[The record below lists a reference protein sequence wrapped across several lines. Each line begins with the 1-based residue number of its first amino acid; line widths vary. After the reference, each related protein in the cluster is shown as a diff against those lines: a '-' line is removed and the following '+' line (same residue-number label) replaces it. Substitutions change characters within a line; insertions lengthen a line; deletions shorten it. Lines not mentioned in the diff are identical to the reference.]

1 MEKKSPIFDYIRKYW
16 DWANENPEKSCP
28 STAGLYFYLLN
39 VANHLNWKPSF
50 SITSTQVCHFL
61 NVRYNTYK
69 KYFDILVEAEL
80 ILIVKESRNQFSAN
94 IIALSNFDKAL
105 DKPRGKASEN
115 LEEKQ
120 SETSSETSCDIH
132 KTINTNNR
140 VKTSNT
146 TKADLEKVYSE
157 NQAVNDAFIQFLKHR
172 IEIKKP
178 ATQRA
183 ADMLYAEL
191 KKLCSNASEA
201 VEIIN
206 TSIMNGWQ
214 SFYKP
219 KSGNKSAEQKQF
231 NRSSIAHYS

>member
-94 IIALSNFDKAL
+94 IIALSNFDKA
-105 DKPRGKASEN
+105 RVKASEN

-120 SETSSETSCDIH
+120 SESSSETSCDIH
-132 KTINTNNR
+132 NTYNTNNK
-140 VKTSNT
+140 VKTKNT
-146 TKADLEKVYSE
+146 NKADLEKTYSE
-157 NQAVNDAFIQFLKHR
+157 NQAVNEAFIQFLKHR

-178 ATQRA
+178 PTQRA
-183 ADMLYAEL
+183 ADMLLAEL
-191 KKLCSNASEA
+191 KKICSTPTEA
-201 VEIIN
+201 IEIIN

-219 KSGNKSAEQKQF
+219 KPNQKPAAQQTF
-231 NRSSIAHYS
+231 NRSSIAHFK